1 MTFWAGQCFDVQQH
15 PWLLLM
21 RCLSLVMT
29 SKSVPRH
36 CQMSLEEGEQIYSHL
51 RTNALD
57 LNPLPENNIQKKSSQ
72 DASSTP
78 TPIPVYAMFV
88 DQWA

>member
-1 MTFWAGQCFDVQQH
+1 
-15 PWLLLM
+15 
-21 RCLSLVMT
+21 
-29 SKSVPRH
+29 
-36 CQMSLEEGEQIYSHL
+36 MSLEEGEQIYSHL